1 MPTNPVR
8 TNLNAWWA
16 LDELS
21 GSRLDSHGA
30 FDLTDNNTVGY
41 TASAKKGNAST
52 MVSGS
57 SESLTRDDEAGLNF
71 TGDWTMAGWIYADAI
86 DSTTRRVLTKYRASP
101 VTDRE
106 FLIQISNVDN
116 KIGFY
121 VYKSDGTGVSARA
134 TSDTLSA
141 STWYHISVWCDHT
154 NDVIGICVNNGTPVT
169 TAWTGTVNDGGAQL
183 MFGNYSGAS
192 SGFWD
197 GRHDEWCWYGRIL
210 TSDERAWLYNTG
222 TGRAYSETVA
232 AASAVAS
239 IHTQSAHHRAIYGG

>member
-1 MPTNPVR
+1 MPTNPGR

-16 LDELS
+16 FDETS
-21 GSRLDSHGA
+21 GNRADSHGSA
-30 FDLTDNNTVGY
+30 TLTDNNTVGY
-41 TASAKKGNAST
+41 AAGKKGNASA

-57 SESLTRDDEAGLNF
+57 AEAFTRNDDAGLDL
-71 TGDWTMAGWIYADAI
+71 TGDWSMAGWIYSDYI

-101 VTDRE
+101 NTDRE

-154 NDVIGICVNNGTPVT
+154 NDVIGIAVNAGTPVT
-169 TAWTGTVNDGGAQL
+169 TAWTGTVNAGTTTL

-192 SGFWD
+192 SGYWD
-197 GRHDEWCWYGRIL
+197 GRHDEWCFYNRVL
-210 TSDERAWLYNTG
+210 TSDERDWLYNGG
-222 TGRAYSETVA
+222 TGRTYAETA
-232 AASAVAS
+232 AVSPVAS
-239 IHTQSAHHRAIYGG
+239 IHSQEAHHHSVYGG